1 MKKIAGIALVLG
13 LLGGIFVYIIAF
25 KNNTKF
31 NENEVYVY
39 VPSNSDYTDVQRI
52 LDTLV
57 KDVSSV
63 DKIAKLRKYDT
74 HVKAGRFL
82 LKKGMGSFQ
91 IVTAMRQNL
100 PVKITFNNQ
109 ERVDLV
115 LQRIDKQIEPTFLEL
130 QNVFKDTVFLQKEGL
145 TDDTL
150 LALFI
155 PNTYEFYWNTSAEKL
170 RDKLVAEY
178 HKFWNEQRIQ
188 QAKKQ
193 NLSPVQA
200 MILASIVHKESVKAD
215 ERPTIAGVYLN
226 RLAIEMPLQADPT
239 IIFAVK
245 KDSNNFD
252 QVIKRVTGQ
261 YLFINSPYNT
271 YKNTGLPP
279 GLIAMPDVS
288 AIEAVLNPDKHA
300 YIYFCANPD
309 KPGYH
314 SFAASYE
321 EHQLNAKKYTEWVN
335 KLGL

>member
-1 MKKIAGIALVLG
+1 MKKIAGIILVLG
-13 LLGGIFVYIIAF
+13 LLGGIFIYIIAF
-25 KNNTKF
+25 KENTKF
-31 NENEVYVY
+31 SKNEVYVY
-39 VPSNSDYTDVQRI
+39 VPSNSRYADVQRI
-52 LDTLV
+52 LDTLI

-91 IVTAMRQNL
+91 IITAMRQNL

-109 ERVDLV
+109 ERIDLV
-115 LQRIDKQIEPTFLEL
+115 LQRIDNQIEPTLLEL
-130 QNVFKDTVFLQKEGL
+130 QNIFKDTVFLQKEGF
-145 TDDTL
+145 TDETI

-155 PNTYEFYWNTSAEKL
+155 PNTYEFYWNTSAEVL
-170 RDKLVAEY
+170 RDKLLSEY
-178 HKFWNEQRIQ
+178 HKFWNELRIE

-193 NLSPVQA
+193 NLTPIQA

-215 ERPTIAGVYLN
+215 ERPIIAGVYLN

-261 YLFINSPYNT
+261 YLYINSPYNT

-279 GLIAMPDVS
+279 GLIAMPDIS
-288 AIEAVLNPDKHA
+288 AIEAVLNPKKHE

-314 SFAASYE
+314 SFATSYE
-321 EHQLNAKKYTEWVN
+321 EHQLNAKKYAEWVN